1 MEKKLKL
8 YVFAASAVL
17 MLMLIFF
24 AINPVDLHASQN
36 NKKAHRKEN
45 LKLVLQKYF
54 NKVADNQLTSSEK
67 ERYAKK
73 IVARCESDGI
83 LVFYRYKGTQVVDTL
98 SLASY
103 LTRLKVLDYRSP
115 TLVGLSKEA
124 KKNRV
129 TELRIIEARR
139 EKDKLEKIRQKEARP
154 EKIKPE
160 EIKPKEIRP
169 EEAITE
175 SKSDI

>member
-24 AINPVDLHASQN
+24 AMNPLGLHAFQGG
-36 NKKAHRKEN
+36 KKKFRKEN
-45 LKLVLQKYF
+45 LKVVLQKYL
-54 NKVADNQLTSSEK
+54 NKVADKSSSVNEK
-67 ERYAKK
+67 ERFAKK

-83 LVFYRYKGTQVVDTL
+83 LVYYRYKGTEVVDTL

-103 LTRLKVLDYRSP
+103 LTRLRVLGYRQP
-115 TLVGLSKEA
+115 KLVNITKEA
-124 KKNRV
+124 EKSKV
-129 TELRIIEARR
+129 TELRIVE
-139 EKDKLEKIRQKEARP
+139 DRQ
-154 EKIKPE
+154 
-160 EIKPKEIRP
+160 
-169 EEAITE
+169 E